1 MREWETSDRLDVF
14 HYGENATRALG
25 WGFMADARRYD
36 AFAVPLQTPT
46 LIYQGPLTMWCRPIR
61 YDAGHRRGRG

>member
-1 MREWETSDRLDVF
+1 MPSLEEEFGPDRMREWETSDRLDVF

-36 AFAVPLQTPT
+36 AFAVAAA
-46 LIYQGPLTMWCRPIR
+46 
-61 YDAGHRRGRG
+61 DANPDLPGHR